1 MIKRLRKRLNK
12 RGFTLLEMVVAILL
26 TAIIITTV
34 SGVIG
39 YSLSVQKQALIN
51 SALYTVSQRIHAAFN
66 TQLAAARTMY
76 AYMNATTAHSSLGA
90 GDWVLYRGVAK
101 NSNGTPLLDGDGNNV
116 YHLFLD
122 ESGDSGKEFLFG
134 ADSYNGCS
142 VTAFYVTVDTVLEY
156 RNAEDAEIV
165 AGELAA
171 GKTPSLAKGQYVRI
185 ITLHT
190 TVTYMGET
198 YDHFSTIRLYN
209 LLYTGSEVME
219 KGATVN
225 GLDRKAQIGTNYQC
239 LVFSG
244 GSR

>member
-1 MIKRLRKRLNK
+1 M
-12 RGFTLLEMVVAILL
+12 EMVVAILL

-39 YSLSVQKQALIN
+39 YSLSVQKQAQIN

-66 TQLAAARTMY
+66 TQLAAAHTMHV
-76 AYMNATTAHSSLGA
+76 YMNATTALSSLGA
-90 GDWVLYRGVAK
+90 GDWVLYRGKAK
-101 NSNGTPLLDGDGNNV
+101 NPNGTELLDGDGNNV

-122 ESGDSGKEFLFG
+122 KSGDSGKEFLFG

-156 RNAEDAEIV
+156 ETAEDAEI
-165 AGELAA
+165 AAA
-171 GKTPSLAKGQYVRI
+171 GKTPSKDKGLYKRI

-209 LLYTGSEVME
+209 LLFTGAEVT
-219 KGATVN
+219 AN
-225 GLDRKAQIGTNYQC
+225 GSVEEAELNTEYHC

-244 GSR
+244 GR